1 MEVTEPFNEEKV
13 ILMLDDYIAKNI
25 SETTISIA
33 LKSHKI
39 EIQDNMIII
48 AVDNQLQLE
57 KLEAIKINMQNV
69 LMRSLNNGLISLSF
83 KIFDNSDGKEE
94 EKLFTAGQKYERFVK
109 LNPVI
114 AELKAVFGLELE

>member
-1 MEVTEPFNEEKV
+1 
-13 ILMLDDYIAKNI
+13 MLDDYIAKNI